1 MVCFVCKQSRKTIKK
16 KIYYP
21 YIITESKTEQKIKDA
36 AELKNDLDI
45 LTEIRGV
52 DLIAKELMTHK
63 QCYIDYTRC
72 ISEKTNS
79 VDEDKAERTF
89 GNYEAVKVFVNDAI
103 IDRCNAV
110 SMRKLFEL
118 YGTGFGQENEKK
130 YRNKLKMKLVKEF
143 GDSLTFLKIDGNK
156 PEVVVSTAGLDSTA
170 AVKEKTAVLNKQPNI
185 FEKISFNMQ
194 RS

>member
-1 MVCFVCKQSRKTIKK
+1 M
-16 KIYYP
+16 
-21 YIITESKTEQKIKDA
+21 KDA
-36 AELKNDLDI
+36 AELKNDHDI

-79 VDEDKAERTF
+79 VDEDKVEITF

-110 SMRKLFEL
+110 SMRKLLEL
-118 YGTGFGQENEKK
+118 YGTGFGQENERK
-130 YRNKLKMKLVKEF
+130 YRNKLKMKLV
-143 GDSLTFLKIDGNK
+143 
-156 PEVVVSTAGLDSTA
+156 
-170 AVKEKTAVLNKQPNI
+170 
-185 FEKISFNMQ
+185 
-194 RS
+194 